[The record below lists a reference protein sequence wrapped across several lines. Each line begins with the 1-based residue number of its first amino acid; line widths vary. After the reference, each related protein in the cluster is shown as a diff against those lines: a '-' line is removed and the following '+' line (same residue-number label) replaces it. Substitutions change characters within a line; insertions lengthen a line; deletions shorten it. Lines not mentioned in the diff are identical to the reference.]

1 MHHKAIVAV
10 GQRRAVP
17 AQRRPVKMAALM
29 IPVEEAQR
37 AILAQ
42 IRQARETEV
51 VPLEQAL
58 TRYLAEPLQARVD
71 HPGFDNSMMDGYAL
85 NVADARANDF
95 ALPVVGESSCG
106 DMPKALAPG
115 SAMRIFTGAPL
126 PAGADAVVI
135 QEDVE
140 IAGDRVRVPATTAV
154 GDNIRHRGEDYRKGE
169 ALYAPGRRLNPLDLA
184 LLGSAGIDQVSV
196 YRRARALVAST
207 GDELVSP
214 GRPLAPGQIYE
225 SNRLAVSAQL
235 RSLGADVVDGGI
247 VADDVNA
254 LRAVLA
260 RSGDYDFV
268 VTSGGASVGD
278 HDLVKQAFNEIGT
291 IELWKVRIK
300 PGKPIAFG
308 HIGERTHFF
317 VLPGNPVSSLVTY
330 KFFVEPAVTV
340 WNHAAHR
347 LWQLAAT
354 AESGFRRKAGRTEF
368 LRARLRSE
376 QGRLLAE
383 PLAGQ
388 GSHMVGA
395 LRNTNGFI
403 RVEAESNGF
412 AAGDTVTVIPLD
424 F

>member
-1 MHHKAIVAV
+1 
-10 GQRRAVP
+10 
-17 AQRRPVKMAALM
+17 M
-29 IPVEEAQR
+29 ISLEEAQT
-37 AILAQ
+37 AILGA
-42 IRQARETEV
+42 IKRARDTEV
-51 VPLEQAL
+51 VPLEEAL

-85 NVADARANDF
+85 AVADARAHDF
-95 ALPVVGESSCG
+95 ALPVVGASTCG
-106 DMPKALAPG
+106 DAPKALTPG
-115 SAMRIFTGAPL
+115 TAMRIYTGAPL
-126 PAGADAVVI
+126 PGGADAVVI

-140 IAGDRVRVPATTAV
+140 IVGDRVRLPASIAA
-154 GDNIRHRGEDYRKGE
+154 GDNIRRRGEDYRKGE

-184 LLGSAGIDQVSV
+184 LLGSAGIDRLAV

-207 GDELVSP
+207 GDELVPP
-214 GRPLAPGQIYE
+214 GRALAPGQIYE
-225 SNRLAVSAQL
+225 SNRLAISAQL
-235 RSLGADVVDGGI
+235 RALGADVVDGGI

-260 RSGDYDFV
+260 RSGEYDFV

-278 HDLVKQAFNEIGT
+278 HDVVKQAFSEIGT
-291 IELWKVRIK
+291 IRLWKVRIK

-340 WNHAAHR
+340 WHHAEPR
-347 LWQLAAT
+347 LWQLSAV
-354 AESGFRRKAGRTEF
+354 AESAFRRRPGRTEF
-368 LRARLRSE
+368 LRARLRSDR
-376 QGRLLAE
+376 GRLLAE
-383 PLAGQ
+383 PLSGQ

-395 LRNTNGFI
+395 LRHTNGFI
-403 RVEAESNGF
+403 RVEAESEGF
-412 AAGDTVTVIPLD
+412 GAGDPVTVIPLE